1 MTASTLIRK
10 ILIPAALILSLGLYA
25 WREAPLEA
33 DHDARQR
40 NRLVIGVGRDFYE
53 GPDSRTYLHG
63 STNTWEALTY
73 LDENLRARPWL
84 VESWQSTDS
93 DRTWIFHLRRDVRFH
108 DGTTMTAFDVAANLE
123 RMRRHSRCDP
133 SGVFRNV
140 VSIETK
146 GEYEVAIQL
155 KAPSPAFANHLA
167 YYSSPVLKPATFDE
181 EGRISRLVATGPY
194 RLDRIQRGQTVA
206 LSAFADYWQGSPV
219 FQKVIFK
226 TILDAQ
232 ARTMALAAGEID
244 AIADVGSILPEQAA
258 EIAALPGVIL
268 KQQEVA
274 TTHYVFFNAA
284 RSFFSQPD
292 SRLWLAGTID
302 RNELVQSLAG
312 KSGKVAMDY
321 YSPQARDWA
330 FGSLDFKAGKK
341 PDPTDREL
349 IILLNSGTIQRWPY
363 LEMAQV
369 IQGKLHAEGFRA
381 AIKVQE
387 MGGWQQALKSGTWDL
402 AMQPNTLMTGDPD
415 FFFSYYIT
423 SGAPGYFGYLNPE
436 MDQCIQSARIAG
448 DFKHRRELYRRI
460 CDWMNR
466 DLPVLPLYHDVCLY
480 AHRDHL
486 SHFEMD
492 ANFRVRLDLVRTKEK
507 E

>member
-1 MTASTLIRK
+1 MTTNILIRK
-10 ILIPAALILSLGLYA
+10 ILIPAVLILSLGLYA
-25 WREAPLEA
+25 WREAPQKA
-33 DHDARQR
+33 DQGAQQR

-84 VESWQSTDS
+84 AESWQSTDN
-93 DRTWIFHLRRDVRFH
+93 DRTWIFYLRRDVRFH
-108 DGTTMTAFDVAANLE
+108 DGTPMTAFDVASNLE

-140 VSIETK
+140 ISIEVR
-146 GEYEVAIQL
+146 GECEVTIQL
-155 KAPSPAFANHLA
+155 KASSPAFANHLA
-167 YYSSPVLKPATFDE
+167 YYSSPVLKPSTFDG

-194 RLDRIQRGQTVA
+194 RLDRIQRGQSVE
-206 LSAFADYWQGSPV
+206 LSPFIDYWQGRPV

-244 AIADVGSILPEQAA
+244 AIADVGGILPEQAA

-274 TTHYVFFNAA
+274 TTHYLLFNAG
-284 RSFFSQPD
+284 RSFFSQPEP
-292 SRLWLAGTID
+292 RLWMAGAIH

-312 KSGKVAMDY
+312 KSGKVATDF
-321 YSPQARDWA
+321 YSPLARDWA
-330 FGSLDFKAGKK
+330 FGSLNFKAGTK
-341 PDPTDREL
+341 PDPPDQDL

-369 IQGKLHAEGFRA
+369 IQGKLQAEGFKTG
-381 AIKVQE
+381 IKVQE
-387 MGGWQQALKSGTWDL
+387 MGGWQQALKSGAWDL
-402 AMQPNTLMTGDPD
+402 AMQPNTLMTGDLD
-415 FFFSYYIT
+415 FFFSYYIA
-423 SGAPGYFGYLNPE
+423 SGAPGNFGYLNPE
-436 MDQCIQSARIAG
+436 MDQWIQSARIEG
-448 DFKHRRELYRRI
+448 DFNHRRELYRRI
-460 CDWMNR
+460 CDRMNR

-486 SHFEMD
+486 VHFEMD
-492 ANFRVRLDLVRTKEK
+492 ANFRIRLDRVRIKEK

>member
-1 MTASTLIRK
+1 MKANILIRK
-10 ILIPAALILSLGLYA
+10 ILIPAVLILSLGQYA
-25 WREAPLEA
+25 LREAPRKA
-33 DHDARQR
+33 DQGAQQR

-73 LDENLRARPWL
+73 LDENLRASPWL
-84 VESWQSTDS
+84 AESWQSADR
-93 DRTWIFHLRRDVRFH
+93 DRTWIFQLRRNVRFH

-140 VSIETK
+140 ISIVVR

-181 EGRISRLVATGPY
+181 DGRISRLVATGPY
-194 RLDRIQRGQTVA
+194 QLDRIQRGQTVE
-206 LSAFADYWQGSPV
+206 LSPFIDYWHGRPV

-244 AIADVGSILPEQAA
+244 AIADVGCILPEQAA

-274 TTHYVFFNAA
+274 TTHYLFFNAG
-284 RSFFSQPD
+284 RSFFSLPE
-292 SRLWLAGTID
+292 SRLWMAGAIH

-312 KSGKVAMDY
+312 NSGKVATDY
-321 YSPQARDWA
+321 FSPLARDWA
-330 FGSLDFKAGKK
+330 FGSLNFKAGEK
-341 PDPTDREL
+341 PDPPTREL

-369 IQGKLHAEGFRA
+369 IQGKLQAEGFKTG
-381 AIKVQE
+381 IKVQE
-387 MGGWQQALKSGTWDL
+387 MGGWQQALKSGAWDL

-415 FFFSYYIT
+415 FFFSYYIA
-423 SGAPGYFGYLNPE
+423 SRAPGNFGYLNPE
-436 MDQCIQSARIAG
+436 MDQWIQSARIEG
-448 DFKHRRELYRRI
+448 DFSHRQRFYRRI
-460 CDWMNR
+460 CDRMNL

-486 SHFEMD
+486 AHFEMD
-492 ANFRVRLDLVRTKEK
+492 TNFRICLDRVRTKEK

>member
-1 MTASTLIRK
+1 MK
-10 ILIPAALILSLGLYA
+10 
-25 WREAPLEA
+25 A
-33 DHDARQR
+33 DQDARQR

-84 VESWQSTDS
+84 AESWQSTDS

-140 VSIETK
+140 VSIETR

-194 RLDRIQRGQTVA
+194 RLDRIQRGQTVE
-206 LSAFADYWQGSPV
+206 LSPFADYWQGRPV

-244 AIADVGSILPEQAA
+244 AIADVGGILPEQAA

-274 TTHYVFFNAA
+274 TTHYVFFNAG

-292 SRLWLAGTID
+292 SRLWLAGAID

-321 YSPQARDWA
+321 YSPLARDWA
-330 FGSLDFKAGKK
+330 FGSLGFKAGKK
-341 PDPTDREL
+341 PDPSDREL

-369 IQGKLHAEGFRA
+369 IQGKLQAEGFRT

-387 MGGWQQALKSGTWDL
+387 MGGWQQALKSGAWDL

-415 FFFSYYIT
+415 FFFSYYIA
-423 SGAPGYFGYLNPE
+423 SGAPGNFGYLNPE
-436 MDQCIQSARIAG
+436 MDQWIQSARIEG
-448 DFKHRRELYRRI
+448 DFSHRQELYRRI
-460 CDWMNR
+460 CDRMNQ